1 MDKKILL
8 SVLHTP
14 ITGKGEKLSVNIQP
28 RPQIA
33 EIGKSESVITDD
45 GKNVSN
51 WAEFLAKALRHN
63 AEQLNLRLAER
74 GINNLELAA
83 EST

>member
-1 MDKKILL
+1 M
-8 SVLHTP
+8 P

-28 RPQIA
+28 RPQIT
-33 EIGKSESVITDD
+33 EVGKSERVITDD
-45 GKNVSN
+45 SKNVVSN

-63 AEQLNLRLAER
+63 EEQLELRLAER
-74 GINNLELAA
+74 GINNLDLAV